1 MTVCGWRENLELP
14 QRGLGIAEAA
24 HCLSMTG
31 AHRRRSG
38 RARDDGR
45 GDFGLF
51 WVSRGTPC
59 ALRPLAPRWEA
70 LNGVWLGVDGILFSE
85 ALAEAESVR
94 QGERI
99 RRRRS

>member
-1 MTVCGWRENLELP
+1 VLCD
-14 QRGLGIAEAA
+14 
-24 HCLSMTG
+24 H
-31 AHRRRSG
+31 
-38 RARDDGR
+38 GR
-45 GDFGLF
+45 GDFGLVAQNF

-59 ALRPLAPRWEA
+59 ALRPLATRWEA